1 MNETEMT
8 SSRTEVVA
16 ETAPPVWVI
25 WVALIGLALLDIGG
39 LVLIPLLCSAE
50 RIQGM
55 FQGHPEWVWLLGVAV
70 VLLIVYGLVI
80 LCLIS
85 RYLQVFENISL
96 HKIQASVNLQKAYA
110 ECESWVKQ
118 RADLAEDVIRGCP
131 ILSRKEVE

>member
-8 SSRTEVVA
+8 SSRTEIVI
-16 ETAPPVWVI
+16 ETALPRWVPGL
-25 WVALIGLALLDIGG
+25 ALIGLALLVIGG
-39 LVLIPLLCSAE
+39 LVLIPLLCSVE

-80 LCLIS
+80 LCLIL

-96 HKIQASVNLQKAYA
+96 HKIQASVDLRKAYA
-110 ECESWVKQ
+110 ECESRAKQ

-131 ILSRKEVE
+131 ILSRREVE

>member
-8 SSRTEVVA
+8 SSRTEIVI
-16 ETAPPVWVI
+16 ETALPRWVPGL
-25 WVALIGLALLDIGG
+25 ALIGLALLVIGG
-39 LVLIPLLCSAE
+39 IVLVGCLCPAE
-50 RIQGM
+50 KMQDTLWG
-55 FQGHPEWVWLLGVAV
+55 QPGWVWLLGVAA

-80 LCLIS
+80 LCLIL

-96 HKIQASVNLQKAYA
+96 RKIQASVDLRKAYA